1 MWDDAR
7 TIGGDLGTLFVLLG
21 GLMAGSTLVAAV
33 WREWYAIPGFLLS
46 AALTAG
52 LGAVLNRWGTDSP
65 DTDPAH
71 GLVTAALAW
80 LFSGVLCGLPI
91 LFVAWTVALDPSRFA
106 TPELDRTLVV
116 FLSPTNAA
124 FEGMSGVTGTG
135 LTMALDESV
144 LPATIQWWRSLV
156 QWIGGVGVVVLA
168 AAVVLTGESG
178 AFREL
183 YEEKAAVETIGESTE
198 ETLRAIWWVF
208 VALTA
213 GSVLA
218 LWAAGMPAWQAIN
231 HGMTGIST
239 GGFTVTPDGIA
250 SYDDPVIEAVLL
262 PVMALGAI
270 SFAVH
275 YYALRGDVHALYADR
290 QTRWL
295 LGILGAGVLLVGL
308 FLFAGP
314 FVSPGDAVRFGAFQF
329 VSALTCTGFQTDTA
343 LGTVWSLEAQL
354 LLVGAM
360 TVGGASGSTAG
371 GIKVIRF
378 MSLTKGSYYRM
389 TEAFFPDVQ
398 RTPQIAE
405 AEGEATVD
413 HSSSEFDQAAA
424 VGLLWIFLLLFGVI
438 CLLLVLDLPLEVVLF
453 EVASAQGNVGL
464 SAGPTGPTMPDAAKG
479 ILMTNMWIG
488 RLEIIPVAAL
498 ARALLKGFGADLDE
512 VDVDEDDVG
521 EAEGGEDEDGTEDAD
536 AGDGGD

>member
-7 TIGGDLGTLFVLLG
+7 TIGGDLGRLFVLLG
-21 GLMAGSTLVAAV
+21 GMMAASTLVAAV
-33 WREWYAIPGFLLS
+33 WGEWYVVPAFLLS

-52 LGAVLNRWGTDSP
+52 LGAILHRWGDDSP
-65 DTDPAH
+65 DTDPTH
-71 GLVTAALAW
+71 GLVSAALAW
-80 LFSGVLCGLPI
+80 LFSGVLCSLPI
-91 LFVAWTVALDPSRFA
+91 LLVAWTVALDPPWLS
-106 TPELDRTLVV
+106 TPALDRTLVAL
-116 FLSPTNAA
+116 LSPINAV

-135 LTMALDESV
+135 LTMTLDESA

-168 AAVVLTGESG
+168 AAIVLTGESG
-178 AFREL
+178 SFREL
-183 YEEKAAVETIGESTE
+183 YEEKSAVESIGSSTA

-208 VALTA
+208 VALTV
-213 GSVLA
+213 GSVLS

-239 GGFTVTPDGIA
+239 GGFTTTPEGIA
-250 SYDDPVIEAVLL
+250 TYGDPVIEAVLL
-262 PVMALGAI
+262 PIMVLGAV

-275 YYALRGDVHALYADR
+275 YYALQGDLRTFYEDR

-295 LGILGAGVLLVGL
+295 LGLLGVGVLTVGGLL
-308 FLFAGP
+308 FGGP
-314 FVSPGDAVRFGAFQF
+314 FVSRTAAIRFGAFQL

-343 LGTVWSLEAQL
+343 LGTVWSIEAQL
-354 LLVGAM
+354 VLVAAM

-371 GIKVIRF
+371 GIKVVRF

-389 TEAFFPDVQ
+389 TETFYPDVQ
-398 RTPQIAE
+398 RTPQIAGE
-405 AEGEATVD
+405 EGEATVD

-424 VGLLWIFLLLFGVI
+424 VGFLWIFLLLGGVI
-438 CLLLVLDLPLEVVLF
+438 GLLVVLGEPLEVVLF

-464 SAGPTGPTMPDAAKG
+464 SAGVTGPTMPDVAKT
-479 ILMTNMWIG
+479 ILMANMWIG

-498 ARALLKGFGADLDE
+498 VRVLLKGFEADPDQ
-512 VDVDEDDVG
+512 G
-521 EAEGGEDEDGTEDAD
+521 
-536 AGDGGD
+536 GGDDD